1 MVLFIFLQGNKFKH
15 LKRLEG
21 NLKWITTL
29 AFSDGDGIREKHSGK
44 ESQVQFI

>member
-1 MVLFIFLQGNKFKH
+1 VDVTFMKNGPFIFLQGNKFKH

-29 AFSDGDGIREKHSGK
+29 AFQMVME
-44 ESQVQFI
+44 